1 MRGAAPFP
9 RTSRPRAAGRAARR
23 VASAAASLA
32 LAALACRAA
41 PAHAVDYYYEPYWVE
56 PARAGDWRASLSV
69 GATYAQSQSESW
81 SLSLQGELERVTG
94 SDRWLSRML
103 VISGRSDDSETAAL
117 FDVGTRY
124 SRDIR
129 KRWFGF
135 GQAEY
140 RSDRPGN
147 LERRTTVAAGMG
159 YRINERRW
167 ISWSVLAGVGYTMES
182 FYTPLDIID
191 GPRRSYDRAEA
202 LLGTEAEFEV
212 TDNLTMTHRLSWYP
226 NLSYTSAQRLVY
238 DGTARAAITER
249 LSLDITVSWR
259 SSTEPGPDSR
269 PDELLLVTGISMRL
283 D

>member
-1 MRGAAPFP
+1 VRDEAAFPGRSRRPARGRAVAAAMLGLA
-9 RTSRPRAAGRAARR
+9 AAGMT
-23 VASAAASLA
+23 AS
-32 LAALACRAA
+32 
-41 PAHAVDYYYEPYWVE
+41 AHAVDYYYEPYWVE
-56 PARAGDWRASLSV
+56 PARAGDWRASVSL
-69 GATYAQSQSESW
+69 GATYAQSQSESYN
-81 SLSLQGELERVTG
+81 LSLQGELERVTG
-94 SDRWLSRML
+94 SDRWLSRL
-103 VISGRSDDSETAAL
+103 LLISGRSDDSETAAL

-140 RSDRPGN
+140 RRDRPGN
-147 LERRTTVAAGMG
+147 LDRRTTVAGGMG

-167 ISWSVLAGVGYTMES
+167 ISWSALAGVGYTMER

-191 GPRRSYDRAEA
+191 GPRRSYDRVEA

-259 SSTEPGPDSR
+259 SSTEPGVDKR
-269 PDELLLVTGISMRL
+269 PDELLVITSIAVRL